1 MKHLLFILLLSSL
14 TMSCQKSKENTDTS
28 ESNAFAAQRD
38 NFFKNLTEPTQAA
51 GQIQATAADFDA
63 SLMSNPANYASYTG
77 NPTKAAANLGIYL
90 SDLNYS
96 IAFSQPATT
105 KEHFKAAHELSKA
118 IGIETDILDFLN
130 TRYAEN
136 IAQNDSVKTV
146 VTDLMMKST
155 QDLQGT
161 DREALAGIAMS
172 AYQIE
177 NLHLALGT
185 ILSYPKDILPEDA
198 RTVILV
204 PLFKMVLGQRNN
216 VVMIDEF
223 LRTLNDPKNPNA
235 NYAYYMNAFD
245 ELIAIYDRLNV
256 DEKIA
261 NNQGVEL
268 MNDAVV
274 MELNDKVNAIRNKV
288 LSAE

>member
-1 MKHLLFILLLSSL
+1 MKHLLFILLLCAL
-14 TMSCQKSKENTDTS
+14 VMSCQKSAENTNTTENS
-28 ESNAFAAQRD
+28 AFAAQRD
-38 NFFKNLTEPTQAA
+38 NFFNNLTEPVQAA
-51 GQIQATAADFDA
+51 AQIQATAADFNA
-63 SLMSNPANYASYTG
+63 SLMSNPANYASYIG
-77 NPTKAAANLGIYL
+77 NDTKAAANLGIYL

-96 IAFSQPATT
+96 IAFSQASTT

-118 IGIETDILDFLN
+118 IGIESGVLDFLN

-136 IAQNDSVKTV
+136 IAQNDSVKKV
-146 VTDLMMKST
+146 VTALMMEST
-155 QDLQGT
+155 QDLKGT
-161 DREALAGIAMS
+161 EREALAGIAMS

-177 NLHLALGT
+177 NLHLGLGT
-185 ILSYPKDILPEDA
+185 ILSYPKDILPDDA

-216 VVMIDEF
+216 IVMIDEF
-223 LRTLNDPKNPNA
+223 LKTLNDSKNPNP
-235 NYAYYMNAFD
+235 NYAYYLNAFD

-261 NNQGVEL
+261 NNQGAEL

-274 MELNDKVNAIRNKV
+274 MELNEKVSAIRNKV
-288 LSAE
+288 LSVE